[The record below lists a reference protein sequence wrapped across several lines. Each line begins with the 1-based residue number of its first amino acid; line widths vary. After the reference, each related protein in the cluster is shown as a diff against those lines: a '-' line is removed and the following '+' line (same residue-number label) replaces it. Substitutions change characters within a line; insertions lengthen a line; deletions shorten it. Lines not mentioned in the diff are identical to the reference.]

1 MSAFTWRLDQP
12 AAGLVRL
19 VLSGEMSLSERAP
32 MRQAFDSL
40 INTEGPESAI
50 DFSTVRM
57 VSSAAIG
64 ELARCHHQIA
74 TLGRKTLLI
83 CPASDVLEILE
94 VADMHRL
101 IPLYPDLPTL
111 IAERAL
117 S

>member
-1 MSAFTWRLDQP
+1 MSGFNWRLDQP
-12 AAGLVRL
+12 VAGLVRL

-32 MRQAFDSL
+32 MRQAFDA
-40 INTEGPESAI
+40 IIAADATELAI
-50 DFSTVRM
+50 DFSLVRL

-74 TLGRKTLLI
+74 SLGRKTLLI
-83 CPASDVLEILE
+83 CPVGDVLEIME

-117 S
+117 G

>member
-1 MSAFTWRLDQP
+1 MSAFTWRLDHP

-19 VLSGEMSLSERAP
+19 ILSGEMSLSERAP
-32 MRQAFDSL
+32 MRQAFDAL
-40 INTEGPESAI
+40 IADDGPDSAI

-74 TLGRKTLLI
+74 TTGRKTLLV
-83 CPASDVLEILE
+83 CPAGDVLEILE

-117 S
+117 N